1 MLTFKQLVEKMGKGI
16 HQAGKHIF
24 DTKVGKRHLMIH
36 KEKGKFVTYIDM
48 EKLDTYRTQREA
60 EKMGRE
66 FIKQYKGK

>member
-1 MLTFKQLVEKMGKGI
+1 MLTFKQLVEKMGKGV
-16 HQAGKHIF
+16 HPAGKHIF

>member
-1 MLTFKQLVEKMGKGI
+1 MLTFNQLVEKMGKRMP
-16 HQAGKHIF
+16 AGQHVF
-24 DTKVGKRHLMIH
+24 DTKIGKRELMIH

>member
-1 MLTFKQLVEKMGKGI
+1 MP
-16 HQAGKHIF
+16 AGQHVF
-24 DTKVGKRHLMIH
+24 DTKIGKRELMIH